1 MNKKRLIAIFTTLA
15 LTVTL
20 FAGCSSSSSSSG
32 SSAASAAG
40 SNDAA
45 KTTSSKVKVGLSTDQ
60 GGLNDKSFN
69 QAADSGIKKAKDE
82 FGFTYKAIESKV
94 KEDYEPNLDALVSDG
109 NDLVFGVGF
118 QMEVAMENIAKKYP
132 DKKFAII
139 DSAAVVDEKANPQ
152 VQLPNVE
159 SILFKEHEGSFLVG
173 IVAGKMTKSHKIGFI
188 GGIDMELIQ
197 RFETGFAAGV
207 KSVDPAAAQ
216 GLIDRKTVKYA
227 GSFTDTNIGYEAAKA
242 LINDGCDVI
251 YHAAGGVGEGMFKA
265 VKEANDSGKKVWA
278 IGVDMDQS
286 LTVPQYASV
295 ILTSMIKRVDT
306 GTYNAAKDIVNNSFQ
321 GGKVLQLGLKEDGVG
336 LAATSDKNVPKDV
349 LDLVSK
355 YSDAI
360 KSGKL
365 VVPSKKGEAA
375 SFVAPTDIK

>member
-1 MNKKRLIAIFTTLA
+1 MNKKRLVSVLTTISI
-15 LTVTL
+15 VGTL
-20 FAGCSSSSSSSG
+20 LVGCSSSSSSISSTG
-32 SSAASAAG
+32 ST
-40 SNDAA
+40 DTT
-45 KTTSSKVKVGLSTDQ
+45 KTTTKKIKVGLSTDQ

-69 QAADSGIKKAKDE
+69 QAANSGINKAKAE
-82 FGFTYKAIESKV
+82 LGFDYKAIESKV
-94 KEDYEPNLDALVSDG
+94 KEDYEPNLDALVNDG
-109 NDLVFGVGF
+109 NDLVYGIGF
-118 QMEVAMENIAKKYP
+118 QMETAMENISKKYP

-139 DSAAVVDEKANPQ
+139 DSVASVDPKANPTVQ
-152 VQLPNVE
+152 VPNVE
-159 SILFKEHEGSFLVG
+159 SILFKENEGSFLVG
-173 IVAGKMTKSHKIGFI
+173 VVAGKMTASHKIGFI

-197 RFETGFAAGV
+197 KFETGFAAGV

-227 GSFTDTNIGYEAAKA
+227 GSFTDTNLGYEAAKA

-286 LTVPQYASV
+286 LTVPEYASV
-295 ILTSMIKRVDT
+295 ILTSMIKRVDVA
-306 GTYNAAKDIVNNSFQ
+306 TYNVAKDVVNNSFQ
-321 GGKVLQLGLKEDGVG
+321 GGKIVELGLKEDGVG
-336 LAATSDKNVPKDV
+336 LAETSNKNVPKDV
-349 LDLVSK
+349 LDLVQK

-365 VVPSKKGEAA
+365 VVPAKKGDAA
-375 SFVAPTDIK
+375 TFVAPTDIK